1 MSSEYTTLVQGLE
14 TYRLADLRPYHAN
27 PRRGDVAQI
36 ARSLSRTGQYRP
48 IVVNAGT
55 KTGRYRE
62 VLAGNHTLA
71 AALKLGWSHLAG
83 SVVDVDDDTAAR
95 IVAADNRTAELGGYD
110 ADLLALLALLAR
122 MAPDAEPEA
131 LTDPDE
137 IPDEPAEPVT
147 RPGDLWTLGDHRILC
162 GDSTDPDAV
171 AHLTGGRRAVL
182 LHADPPYGMG
192 KQADGVLGDNVYG
205 AELDAFQLR
214 WWDAWRPHLEDNA
227 SAYVWG
233 NAPDLWRLWYASQA
247 RPRPGSHSTPR
258 PASGACSSGSVSSS
272 SATSTPTTSPSPGNR
287 SGATSP
293 SRPRRPA

>member
-110 ADLLALLALLAR
+110 DAALLALLESVAAAEQGLEGTGYSDADLLALLAR
-122 MAPDAEPEA
+122 VAPDAEPGPVLDHVVADRPRVVPRQVQAVRGEHEPLVGVDRQLAQHGGPAQRGLA
-131 LTDPDE
+131 L
-137 IPDEPAEPVT
+137 
-147 RPGDLWTLGDHRILC
+147 
-162 GDSTDPDAV
+162 
-171 AHLTGGRRAVL
+171 
-182 LHADPPYGMG
+182 
-192 KQADGVLGDNVYG
+192 
-205 AELDAFQLR
+205 LR
-214 WWDAWRPHLEDNA
+214 WDGQD
-227 SAYVWG
+227 
-233 NAPDLWRLWYASQA
+233 QA
-247 RPRPGSHSTPR
+247 
-258 PASGACSSGSVSSS
+258 GA
-272 SATSTPTTSPSPGNR
+272 
-287 SGATSP
+287 
-293 SRPRRPA
+293 

>member
-110 ADLLALLALLAR
+110 DAALLALLESVAAAEQGLEGTGYSDADLLALLAR
-122 MAPDAEPEA
+122 VAPDAEPEA

-171 AHLTGGRRAVL
+171 AHLIGGRRAVR

-192 KQADGVLGDNVYG
+192 KQADGVLGDNV
-205 AELDAFQLR
+205 
-214 WWDAWRPHLEDNA
+214 
-227 SAYVWG
+227 
-233 NAPDLWRLWYASQA
+233 
-247 RPRPGSHSTPR
+247 
-258 PASGACSSGSVSSS
+258 
-272 SATSTPTTSPSPGNR
+272 
-287 SGATSP
+287 
-293 SRPRRPA
+293 

>member
-36 ARSLSRTGQYRP
+36 ARSLSRNGQYRP

-110 ADLLALLALLAR
+110 DAQLLALLGTPQRNGVPHSL
-122 MAPDAEPEA
+122 EP
-131 LTDPDE
+131 
-137 IPDEPAEPVT
+137 
-147 RPGDLWTLGDHRILC
+147 
-162 GDSTDPDAV
+162 
-171 AHLTGGRRAVL
+171 
-182 LHADPPYGMG
+182 
-192 KQADGVLGDNVYG
+192 
-205 AELDAFQLR
+205 
-214 WWDAWRPHLEDNA
+214 
-227 SAYVWG
+227 
-233 NAPDLWRLWYASQA
+233 
-247 RPRPGSHSTPR
+247 
-258 PASGACSSGSVSSS
+258 
-272 SATSTPTTSPSPGNR
+272 
-287 SGATSP
+287 
-293 SRPRRPA
+293 

>member
-71 AALKLGWSHLAG
+71 AAQKLGWSHLAG

-110 ADLLALLALLAR
+110 DAALLALLESVAAAEQGLEGTGYSDADLLALLAR

-131 LTDPDE
+131 LTDPQRNGV
-137 IPDEPAEPVT
+137 PHSLEP
-147 RPGDLWTLGDHRILC
+147 
-162 GDSTDPDAV
+162 
-171 AHLTGGRRAVL
+171 
-182 LHADPPYGMG
+182 
-192 KQADGVLGDNVYG
+192 
-205 AELDAFQLR
+205 
-214 WWDAWRPHLEDNA
+214 
-227 SAYVWG
+227 
-233 NAPDLWRLWYASQA
+233 
-247 RPRPGSHSTPR
+247 
-258 PASGACSSGSVSSS
+258 
-272 SATSTPTTSPSPGNR
+272 
-287 SGATSP
+287 
-293 SRPRRPA
+293 